1 MGRLDGMVAIV
12 TGAARG
18 QGEAEARLFVREG
31 ARVVLTDILT
41 DQGAQVAADIGA
53 AARFASHDVASPEG
67 WADVVRTT
75 LDAFGRIDILV
86 NNAAIVR
93 ALRLEDTEPEV
104 FERLFRVNQLGVY
117 LGMRAVVEPMK
128 KAGGGS
134 IVNIASVAGLK
145 GAGSLFAYASTKWAV
160 RGMSK
165 AAALELARY
174 KIRVNTICPGV
185 IDTPMNDGNSE
196 RMMEVLLKTTPMRRM
211 GQPNEIAEAALYLAS
226 SAAGFVTGADL
237 TVDGGM
243 AL

>member
-18 QGEAEARLFVREG
+18 QGEAEARLFAKEG

-41 DQGAQVAADIGA
+41 DQGARVAADIGA
-53 AARFASHDVASPEG
+53 AALFAAHDVASPEG
-67 WADVVRTT
+67 WADVIRTT
-75 LDAFGRIDILV
+75 LGAFGRIDILV

-93 ALRLEDTEPEV
+93 ALRLEDTEPEL
-104 FERLFRVNQLGVY
+104 FERLFRVNQMGVY

-128 KAGGGS
+128 QAGGGS

-211 GQPNEIAEAALYLAS
+211 GEPSEIAEAALYLAS